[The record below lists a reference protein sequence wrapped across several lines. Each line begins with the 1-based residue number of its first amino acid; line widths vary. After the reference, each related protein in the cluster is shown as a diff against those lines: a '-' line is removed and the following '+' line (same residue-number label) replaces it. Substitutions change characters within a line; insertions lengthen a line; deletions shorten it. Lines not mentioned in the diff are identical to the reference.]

1 MWKTIYIAHT
11 EEQAKK
17 IKQMLTEN
25 GFLVQ
30 LKSAGGK
37 HNMKSVCRFRRQRM
51 PMRFCVRI
59 SFSTEEAQS

>member
-11 EEQAKK
+11 EEQAQK

-37 HNMKSVCRFRRQRM
+37 HNKAYEICLPVS
-51 PMRFCVRI
+51 
-59 SFSTEEAQS
+59 EAEDAYVVLCENKFQY

>member
-11 EEQAKK
+11 EEQAQK

-37 HNMKSVCRFRRQRM
+37 HNKACEICLPVS
-51 PMRFCVRI
+51 
-59 SFSTEEAQS
+59 EAEDAYEVLCENKFQY

>member
-11 EEQAKK
+11 EEQAQK

-37 HNMKSVCRFRRQRM
+37 HNKAYEICLPVS
-51 PMRFCVRI
+51 
-59 SFSTEEAQS
+59 EAEDSYEVLCENKFQY

>member
-37 HNMKSVCRFRRQRM
+37 HNKAYEICLPVL
-51 PMRFCVRI
+51 
-59 SFSTEEAQS
+59 EAEDAYEVLCENKFQY

>member
-11 EEQAKK
+11 EEQAQK

-37 HNMKSVCRFRRQRM
+37 HNKAYEICLPVS
-51 PMRFCVRI
+51 
-59 SFSTEEAQS
+59 EAEDSYEVLCETKFQY

>member
-37 HNMKSVCRFRRQRM
+37 HNKAYEICLQVS
-51 PMRFCVRI
+51 
-59 SFSTEEAQS
+59 EAEDAYEVLCENKFQY

>member
-11 EEQAKK
+11 EEQARK

-37 HNMKSVCRFRRQRM
+37 HNKAYEICLPVS
-51 PMRFCVRI
+51 
-59 SFSTEEAQS
+59 EAEDAYEVLCENKFQY

>member
-37 HNMKSVCRFRRQRM
+37 HNKAYEICLPVS
-51 PMRFCVRI
+51 
-59 SFSTEEAQS
+59 EAEDAY

>member
-11 EEQAKK
+11 EEQAQK

-30 LKSAGGK
+30 LKS
-37 HNMKSVCRFRRQRM
+37 QEYQ
-51 PMRFCVRI
+51 
-59 SFSTEEAQS
+59 FSNLTDTLVHKLSMMLKVLL

>member
-11 EEQAKK
+11 EEQAQK
-17 IKQMLTEN
+17 IKQMLTED

-37 HNMKSVCRFRRQRM
+37 HNKAYEICLPVS
-51 PMRFCVRI
+51 
-59 SFSTEEAQS
+59 EAEDAYEALCENKFQY

>member
-11 EEQAKK
+11 EEQAQK

-37 HNMKSVCRFRRQRM
+37 HNKAYEIRLPVS
-51 PMRFCVRI
+51 
-59 SFSTEEAQS
+59 EAEDAYEVLCENKFQY

>member
-37 HNMKSVCRFRRQRM
+37 HNKAYEICLPVS
-51 PMRFCVRI
+51 
-59 SFSTEEAQS
+59 EADDAYEFLCENKFQY

>member
-37 HNMKSVCRFRRQRM
+37 HNKANEICLPVS
-51 PMRFCVRI
+51 
-59 SFSTEEAQS
+59 EAEDAYEVLCESKFQY